1 MSVRYTHIC
10 LLEPQKSVYI
20 FGVIIC
26 NLTEVVIWGP
36 KQGWFRNVN
45 WVWWPGLATIVGNN
59 QAQYPE
65 VADSTWAWMLPAR
78 WPMCNCPRREPYF
91 SPSFSHISPPTVL
104 ICVIFIYISIKIII
118 ATKMGQNGAVLG
130 QIPHFG
136 PFPFEEISKR
146 GAKKVE
152 NQPSPN
158 TLFKPQD
165 DLVS

>member
-1 MSVRYTHIC
+1 MNRLDC
-10 LLEPQKSVYI
+10 
-20 FGVIIC
+20 
-26 NLTEVVIWGP
+26 
-36 KQGWFRNVN
+36 
-45 WVWWPGLATIVGNN
+45 
-59 QAQYPE
+59 
-65 VADSTWAWMLPAR
+65 
-78 WPMCNCPRREPYF
+78 
-91 SPSFSHISPPTVL
+91 
-104 ICVIFIYISIKIII
+104 IKNII